1 MCHFRNARSGS
12 YGQLKNSSRDEAQG
26 PDGAVLAGVAD
37 TQNDRISL
45 WRGLKNLEKCT
56 QGNAVKF
63 SKGNCKV
70 LSLGITFLC
79 SKGL

>member
-12 YGQLKNSSRDEAQG
+12 YRQLKNSSRDEAQG
-26 PDGAVLAGVAD
+26 SDGAVLAGVAD
-37 TQNDRISL
+37 TQNDCLSL
-45 WRGLKNLEKCT
+45 WRRLKNLEKWT